1 MEHLEVIPSPTTVKG
16 MESVM
21 TDDKDYGYEML
32 DCRIVIQKSIHI
44 SCLEQTIKQAK
55 EFGIL
60 KEMNIFY
67 YQDHSPKFG
76 EVK

>member
-1 MEHLEVIPSPTTVKG
+1 MVLNGIVKG
-16 MESVM
+16 TERVM
-21 TDDKDYGYEML
+21 DDDKDYGYEML
-32 DCRIVIQKSIHI
+32 DCRIVIKKAIHI

-60 KEMNIFY
+60 KEMNILY